1 MPTVN
6 PIARA
11 HGHVP
16 ASVATTPEPAPRR
29 GDTARAVGAG
39 SGQTAAGS
47 IRFRDAYQWKKE
59 PVLAETDSDT
69 ELDPTPWTLVVWV
82 NVSLW
87 ELYPSASAVALAIAE
102 LP

>member
-1 MPTVN
+1 MATSSQALQRLPN
-6 PIARA
+6 RLPIE
-11 HGHVP
+11 
-16 ASVATTPEPAPRR
+16 ATRPGLCDR
-29 GDTARAVGAG
+29 AG

-47 IRFRDAYQWKKE
+47 IRFRDAYQWKKK
-59 PVLAETDSDT
+59 PVLAETDSET

-82 NVSLW
+82 NVSLC

>member
-1 MPTVN
+1 M
-6 PIARA
+6 
-11 HGHVP
+11 
-16 ASVATTPEPAPRR
+16 ATSSQALQRLPNRLPVEATRP
-29 GDTARAVGAG
+29 GLCDGAG
-39 SGQTAAGS
+39 SGQTAAGF

-59 PVLAETDSDT
+59 PVLAETDSET

-82 NVSLW
+82 NVSLC